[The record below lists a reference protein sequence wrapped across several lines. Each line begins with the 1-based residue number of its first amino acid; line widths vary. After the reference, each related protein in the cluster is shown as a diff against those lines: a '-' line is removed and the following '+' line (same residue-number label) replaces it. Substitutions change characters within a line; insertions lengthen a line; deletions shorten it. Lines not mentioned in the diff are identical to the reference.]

1 MLIDAKHD
9 TVIEQD
15 EYKADAAGVC
25 NARANDGTNTK
36 LPNTQWGGRTATTT
50 YLDTGSVKVH
60 QRCLAIDD
68 RVFTIEAIP
77 VSGTYDDIVAGVDAL
92 TSGWTWK

>member
-15 EYKADAAGVC
+15 EYKADAASVC

-36 LPNTQWGGRTATTT
+36 LPDTQWGGKAASTT

-60 QRCLAIDD
+60 QRCLAIGD
-68 RVFTIEAIP
+68 RVFSIEAIP
-77 VSGTYDDIVAGVDAL
+77 VNGTYDDVVAGVDGL
-92 TSGWTWK
+92 TSSWTWK